1 MPLNFEFATAGRI
14 IFGSGSMAKAGPAAG
29 ELGSK
34 ALLVTGM
41 HPERHAPLLAALAGQ
56 GIATENIQV
65 SGEPT
70 VEDAR
75 AAAERGRAAGCDFV
89 IGCGGGSVI
98 DLAKA
103 SAALVTN
110 PGDPLDY
117 LEVIG
122 RGLSLSVRPAPCLAI
137 PTTAGTGSE
146 VTRNAVLS
154 SPEHGVKVSMRHP
167 AMLPAIAIVDPQLC
181 LAMPPGL
188 TASTGLDALTQL
200 LEAFISIKANPLTDG
215 FCRQGLPLA
224 VQSLARAFHDG
235 SDLQAREDLSLASL
249 LGGLALANA
258 GLGAVHG
265 FAGPIG
271 GAFPMAHGTICAAIL
286 PITMKANLTALRSR
300 MPGSPALA
308 KLGEFARMAGCGS
321 ADEGVEWLGKLCREL
336 KIPPLSAGGIQTGD
350 FPGLVDKARQASSMK
365 GNPVVLTDG
374 ELMGILEGASL
385 VPFVAEEPPEPWP
398 DLQAR
403 LERIYPDG
411 PVEPG
416 AGDIL
421 YGERK

>member
-1 MPLNFEFATAGRI
+1 
-14 IFGSGSMAKAGPAAG
+14 MAKAGPAAG

-41 HPERHAPLLAALAGQ
+41 HPGRHTSLLDALTRQ
-56 GIATENIQV
+56 GITIENIRV

-70 VEDAR
+70 VEDASR
-75 AAAERGRAAGCDFV
+75 AAERGRTTGCDFV

-103 SAALVTN
+103 SAALLTN

-122 RGLSLSVRPAPCLAI
+122 KGQSLSVRSAPCLAI

-167 AMLPAIAIVDPQLC
+167 AMLPAIAIVDPELC
-181 LAMPPGL
+181 LPMPPGL

-200 LEAFISIKANPLTDG
+200 LEAFISIKANPMTDG

-224 VQSLARAFHDG
+224 VRSLARAFRDG
-235 SDLQAREDLSLASL
+235 SDLQAREDMSLASL

-265 FAGPIG
+265 FAGPLG
-271 GAFPMAHGTICAAIL
+271 GAFPLAHGSICAALL
-286 PITMKANLTALRSR
+286 PGTMKANLAALRSR
-300 MPGSPALA
+300 LPGSPALV
-308 KLGEFARMAGCGS
+308 KFQEFARMAGCVS
-321 ADEGVEWLGKLCREL
+321 ADEGVVWLENLCRAL
-336 KIPPLSAGGIQTGD
+336 QVPPLAAGGIQPGN
-350 FPGLVDKARQASSMK
+350 FPALVEKAKQASSMK
-365 GNPVVLTDG
+365 GNPVALSDE
-374 ELMGILEGASL
+374 ELMGILEGSSRGTSA
-385 VPFVAEEPPEPWP
+385 AEST
-398 DLQAR
+398 A
-403 LERIYPDG
+403 
-411 PVEPG
+411 
-416 AGDIL
+416 
-421 YGERK
+421 

>member
-1 MPLNFEFATAGRI
+1 MPVNFEFATAGRI
-14 IFGSGSMAKAGPAAG
+14 IFGTGSMTKAGPEAR
-29 ELGSK
+29 ELGRK

-41 HPERHAPLLAALAGQ
+41 HPERHAVLLDALASQ
-56 GIATENIQV
+56 GIRFENIQV

-70 VEDAR
+70 VNDAGK
-75 AAAERGRAAGCDFV
+75 ATERGRITGCDFV

-103 SAALVTN
+103 SAAMSTN

-122 RGLSLSVRPAPCLAI
+122 RGQTLSHRPAPCLAI

-167 AMLPAIAIVDPQLC
+167 AMLPAIAIVDPALC

-200 LEAFISIKANPLTDG
+200 LEAFISIKANPMTDG

-224 VQSLARAFHDG
+224 VRSLARAFQDG

-286 PITMKANLTALRSR
+286 PKAMKTNLAALRSR
-300 MPGSPALA
+300 LPGSPALA
-308 KLGEFARMAGCGS
+308 KLEEFSHMTGCGS
-321 ADEGVEWLGKLCREL
+321 VDDGIAWLENLCLDLKVPRLSSFGLGIGLGSGPGSGSGSGPGSGSGGKEL
-336 KIPPLSAGGIQTGD
+336 PDLPA
-350 FPGLVDKARQASSMK
+350 LVQKAKQASSMK

-374 ELMGILEGASL
+374 ELMGILEA
-385 VPFVAEEPPEPWP
+385 ATY
-398 DLQAR
+398 DH
-403 LERIYPDG
+403 YM
-411 PVEPG
+411 
-416 AGDIL
+416 
-421 YGERK
+421 KK

>member
-1 MPLNFEFATAGRI
+1 MPLSFEFATAGRI
-14 IFGSGSMAKAGPAAG
+14 IFGAGSIDKAGPAAG
-29 ELGSK
+29 ELGGK
-34 ALLVTGM
+34 ALLLTGR
-41 HPERHAPLLAALAGQ
+41 HPERYGGLMAALASQ
-56 GIATENIQV
+56 GLKFESILV

-70 VEDAR
+70 VEQASK
-75 AAAERGRAAGCDFV
+75 AAEVGRSSGCDFV

-103 SAALVTN
+103 SAALLTN

-122 RGLSLSVRPAPCLAI
+122 KGLSLSIRPAPCLAI

-146 VTRNAVLS
+146 VTRNAVLA
-154 SPEHGVKVSMRHP
+154 SPEHGVKVSLRHP

-181 LAMPPGL
+181 LALPPGL

-200 LEAFISIKANPLTDG
+200 LEAFISVKANPLTDA

-224 VQSLARAFHDG
+224 IRSLAKAFHDG
-235 SDLQAREDLSLASL
+235 ADLRAREDMSLASL

-271 GAFPMAHGTICAAIL
+271 GAFSLGHGTICAAIL
-286 PITMKANLTALRSR
+286 PRTMKTNLAALRSR
-300 MPGSPALA
+300 LPDSPALA
-308 KLGEFARMAGCGS
+308 KLDEFAVMAGYGS
-321 ADEGVEWLGKLCREL
+321 ADEGVAWLEDLCLEL
-336 KIPPLSAGGIQTGD
+336 RVPSLSAGGIQPGD
-350 FPGLVDKARQASSMK
+350 FPVLVEKAKQASSMK

-374 ELMGILEGASL
+374 ELMGILEGAVTGS
-385 VPFVAEEPPEPWP
+385 
-398 DLQAR
+398 
-403 LERIYPDG
+403 
-411 PVEPG
+411 
-416 AGDIL
+416 
-421 YGERK
+421 

>member
-14 IFGSGSMAKAGPAAG
+14 IFGSGAMAKAGPAAG

-41 HPERHAPLLAALAGQ
+41 HPERHAHLLAALASQ
-56 GIATENIQV
+56 GITIENIQV

-70 VEDAR
+70 VEDASK
-75 AAAERGRAAGCDFV
+75 AAERGRTAGCDFV

-103 SAALVTN
+103 SAALLTN
-110 PGDPLDY
+110 PGSPLDY

-122 RGLSLSVRPAPCLAI
+122 RGQTLPVRPAPCLAI

-146 VTRNAVLS
+146 VTRNAVLA

-167 AMLPAIAIVDPQLC
+167 AMLPAIALVDPELC

-224 VQSLARAFHDG
+224 VRSLAKAFHDG
-235 SDLQAREDLSLASL
+235 SDLQAREDMSLASL

-271 GAFPMAHGTICAAIL
+271 GAFPLAHGTICAAIL
-286 PITMKANLTALRSR
+286 PSGMKANLAALRSR
-300 MPGSPALA
+300 LPGSPALA
-308 KLGEFARMAGCGS
+308 KLDEFARMAGCGS
-321 ADEGVEWLGKLCREL
+321 ADEGVAWLENLCRQL
-336 KIPPLSAGGIQTGD
+336 KVPPLSTGGIQPGD
-350 FPGLVDKARQASSMK
+350 FPGLVEKARQASSMK
-365 GNPVVLTDG
+365 GNPVVLTEG
-374 ELMGILEGASL
+374 ELIGILEGAM
-385 VPFVAEEPPEPWP
+385 
-398 DLQAR
+398 
-403 LERIYPDG
+403 
-411 PVEPG
+411 
-416 AGDIL
+416 
-421 YGERK
+421 